1 MSSFNMSMFE
11 SIKGALAS
19 NNDSGR
25 SKFSEIMQTKP
36 GNTYTVR
43 LLPDITD
50 PRDGTFFHY
59 FNMGW
64 NSFATGQYVQAL
76 SPQTF
81 GERCPINEERFRL
94 SRTGTDEEKEKASAL
109 RRTEKW
115 LVNVYVVDDPT
126 NPDNNGKVK
135 MLRYGKQL
143 HKIITEAI
151 EGEDAE
157 EFGPKIF
164 DLSDKGVNF
173 KIKCE
178 QQGDYPTYVS
188 SRFTSAGKL
197 GLTEEQ
203 QEDIYKGTFKLKEV
217 FPIKSADELTQMLN
231 EHFHCKGDEP
241 TAQPAAAGDT
251 PPWSAPAAAGDTPPV
266 EYHRGD
272 TPPWSAP
279 AEAAPAPAPAA
290 DTTDADID
298 DLLADL

>member
-11 SIKGALAS
+11 SIKGALADNSS
-19 NNDSGR
+19 NQS
-25 SKFSEIMQTKP
+25 SYTEIMQTRP
-36 GNTYTVR
+36 GNVYTVR
-43 LLPDITD
+43 LLPFAKA
-50 PRDGTFFHY
+50 PENTFYHY
-59 FNMGW
+59 YNMGW
-64 NSFATGQYVQAL
+64 TSFATGQYVQAL
-76 SPQTF
+76 SPQTY
-81 GERCPINEERFRL
+81 GERDPIAEERFRA
-94 SRTGTDEEKEKASAL
+94 SRTGSEEEKEKAQAI
-109 RRTEKW
+109 RRMEKW
-115 LVNVYVVDDPT
+115 LVNVYVIDDPS

-188 SRFTSAGKL
+188 SRFTASGKL

-241 TAQPAAAGDT
+241 VAQPAAAGDT
-251 PPWSAPAAAGDTPPV
+251 PPWSPPV
-266 EYHRGD
+266 EKK
-272 TPPWSAP
+272 
-279 AEAAPAPAPAA
+279 APAPAPAA